1 VRTDPRPPAA
11 TKPSEP
17 TTPIAPVS
25 GPKPGTIDVAATQ
38 TTIRPHLGS
47 IQRCYERAKMDDL
60 SLAGSVTVRISIGPD
75 GSVTNAAVAKS
86 TLGSPAAE
94 HCITQE
100 ISSWHLPEPSGG
112 VASSLIYP
120 FVFE

>member
-1 VRTDPRPPAA
+1 
-11 TKPSEP
+11 
-17 TTPIAPVS
+17 
-25 GPKPGTIDVAATQ
+25 
-38 TTIRPHLGS
+38 
-47 IQRCYERAKMDDL
+47 MDDL

-75 GSVTNAAVAKS
+75 GSVTNAAIAKS
-86 TLGSPAAE
+86 TLGSPATE